1 VVDFLPC
8 LREGEIDPYAC
19 IRSRCPQDFIPPNVI
34 GRSDTDGESNRRG
47 GIDRK
52 SLVSMLA
59 RLAQRTASV
68 WDGSVEYEYRDAEYE
83 YEYRDAEYEYE
94 YRDAEYE
101 YEYRDAEYEYEYRDA
116 EYEYEY
122 RDAEYEYEYRDAEYE
137 YDEITE
143 WMNWELRASARA
155 LESDMVRKTRDC
167 RQ

>member
-1 VVDFLPC
+1 MVDFLPC

-83 YEYRDAEYEYE
+83 Y
-94 YRDAEYE
+94 
-101 YEYRDAEYEYEYRDA
+101 
-116 EYEYEY
+116 
-122 RDAEYEYEYRDAEYE
+122 
-137 YDEITE
+137 DEITE
-143 WMNWELRASARA
+143 WMSWELRASTRA

>member
-1 VVDFLPC
+1 MVDFLPC

-68 WDGSVEYEYRDAEYE
+68 WDGSVEYEY
-83 YEYRDAEYEYE
+83 
-94 YRDAEYE
+94 
-101 YEYRDAEYEYEYRDA
+101 EYRDAEYEYEYRDA

>member
-1 VVDFLPC
+1 MVDFLPC

-101 YEYRDAEYEYEYRDA
+101 Y
-116 EYEYEY
+116 
-122 RDAEYEYEYRDAEYE
+122 
-137 YDEITE
+137 DEITE

>member
-68 WDGSVEYEYRDAEYE
+68 WDGSVEYEY
-83 YEYRDAEYEYE
+83 
-94 YRDAEYE
+94 
-101 YEYRDAEYEYEYRDA
+101 
-116 EYEYEY
+116 EY

>member
-1 VVDFLPC
+1 MVDFLPC

-83 YEYRDAEYEYE
+83 YEYRDAEYEY
-94 YRDAEYE
+94 
-101 YEYRDAEYEYEYRDA
+101 
-116 EYEYEY
+116 
-122 RDAEYEYEYRDAEYE
+122 
-137 YDEITE
+137 DEITE

>member
-1 VVDFLPC
+1 MVDFLPC
-8 LREGEIDPYAC
+8 LREGEIDPYVC
-19 IRSRCPQDFIPPNVI
+19 IRSRFPQDFIPPNVI

-83 YEYRDAEYEYE
+83 Y
-94 YRDAEYE
+94 
-101 YEYRDAEYEYEYRDA
+101 
-116 EYEYEY
+116 
-122 RDAEYEYEYRDAEYE
+122 RDAEYE

-143 WMNWELRASARA
+143 WMSWDLRASARA

>member
-1 VVDFLPC
+1 MVDFLPC

-68 WDGSVEYEYRDAEYE
+68 WDGSVEYEY
-83 YEYRDAEYEYE
+83 EYRDAEYEYE
-94 YRDAEYE
+94 FRDAEDE
-101 YEYRDAEYEYEYRDA
+101 YES
-116 EYEYEY
+116 
-122 RDAEYEYEYRDAEYE
+122 RDAEYE

>member
-68 WDGSVEYEYRDAEYE
+68 WDGSVEYEY
-83 YEYRDAEYEYE
+83 
-94 YRDAEYE
+94 
-101 YEYRDAEYEYEYRDA
+101 EYRDA

>member
-1 VVDFLPC
+1 
-8 LREGEIDPYAC
+8 
-19 IRSRCPQDFIPPNVI
+19 
-34 GRSDTDGESNRRG
+34 
-47 GIDRK
+47 
-52 SLVSMLA
+52 MLA

-68 WDGSVEYEYRDAEYE
+68 WDGSV
-83 YEYRDAEYEYE
+83 
-94 YRDAEYE
+94 
-101 YEYRDAEYEYEYRDA
+101 EYEYEYRDA

>member
-1 VVDFLPC
+1 MVDFLPC

-68 WDGSVEYEYRDAEYE
+68 WDGSVEYEY
-83 YEYRDAEYEYE
+83 
-94 YRDAEYE
+94 
-101 YEYRDAEYEYEYRDA
+101 EYRDA

>member
-1 VVDFLPC
+1 MVDFLPC

-68 WDGSVEYEYRDAEYE
+68 WDGSVEYEY
-83 YEYRDAEYEYE
+83 
-94 YRDAEYE
+94 
-101 YEYRDAEYEYEYRDA
+101 
-116 EYEYEY
+116 EY

>member
-1 VVDFLPC
+1 MVDFLPC

-68 WDGSVEYEYRDAEYE
+68 WDGSVEYEY
-83 YEYRDAEYEYE
+83 
-94 YRDAEYE
+94 
-101 YEYRDAEYEYEYRDA
+101 
-116 EYEYEY
+116 
-122 RDAEYEYEYRDAEYE
+122 
-137 YDEITE
+137 DEITE
-143 WMNWELRASARA
+143 WMSWELRASARA

>member
-1 VVDFLPC
+1 MVDFLPC

-52 SLVSMLA
+52 SLASMLA

-68 WDGSVEYEYRDAEYE
+68 WDGSV
-83 YEYRDAEYEYE
+83 
-94 YRDAEYE
+94 
-101 YEYRDAEYEYEYRDA
+101 EYEYEYRDA

>member
-1 VVDFLPC
+1 MVDFLPC

-52 SLVSMLA
+52 SLASMLA

-68 WDGSVEYEYRDAEYE
+68 WDGSV
-83 YEYRDAEYEYE
+83 
-94 YRDAEYE
+94 
-101 YEYRDAEYEYEYRDA
+101 
-116 EYEYEY
+116 EYEY